1 MPRVAKPKKLA
12 QIAATREGSIY
23 GLQFEDE
30 AGKKV
35 LFELTSDQALRL
47 ADRLDN
53 LLADE
58 EQEQRPTIPDR
69 QAASKVSGTV
79 KWYNVALERQPH
91 RQHGDGERAGFGRAS
106 SAVRSLISRG

>member
-1 MPRVAKPKKLA
+1 MPRAAKPKKLA

-23 GLQFEDE
+23 GFQFEEE

-47 ADRLDN
+47 ADSLDN

-58 EQEQRPTIPDR
+58 EQEQRPTISDP
-69 QAASKVSGTV
+69 QSASKVSGTV
-79 KWYNVALERQPH
+79 KWYNVAK
-91 RQHGDGERAGFGRAS
+91 GFGFVFPDRGGGE
-106 SAVRSLISRG
+106 VFVDRSVL

>member
-1 MPRVAKPKKLA
+1 MPRAAKPKKLA

-47 ADRLDN
+47 AARLDN

-58 EQEQRPTIPDR
+58 EEEQRQKFLRPPGLC
-69 QAASKVSGTV
+69 SPC
-79 KWYNVALERQPH
+79 ALARLQNC
-91 RQHGDGERAGFGRAS
+91 
-106 SAVRSLISRG
+106 SRPKSE